1 MKKLNIGIILACAL
15 VFCLSSCRQQSTSSK
30 VLLNEICMENVDGVV
45 NDYGQHTPWIE
56 LFVKYYGPI
65 DVAGYAVEVEVDGKT
80 TRYTIPTGDIATKIQ
95 PRQHILLWADNNDLH
110 GTLHTN
116 FTLDPGK
123 TTTVRLYNS
132 NKDLIDEVT
141 IPANSLSADQSYGR
155 DGALYSGN
163 TTDAWKV
170 FDHNDHNNPTTAG
183 VANVVVDS
191 TAKMRNF
198 ETQDPVGI
206 GMTITAMIVVFGC
219 LFLLYN
225 AFSFIGKLSMKM
237 AKKNELKAKGVAS
250 EAAATA
256 AASTADKDYVPGEV
270 YAAIGMALHEMQ
282 NDVHDMEEMVLTIDA
297 GHERTLSPWNAKSI
311 TMRQTPHRK

>member
-15 VFCLSSCRQQSTSSK
+15 VFSLTSCRQQSTSSK
-30 VLLNEICMENVDGVV
+30 VLLNEICMENVEGVV

-65 DVAGYAVEVEVDGKT
+65 DVAGYAVEVEANGQT
-80 TRYTIPTGDIATKIQ
+80 TRYTIPTGDVATKVQ

-116 FTLDPGK
+116 FTLDPSK
-123 TTTVRLYNS
+123 ETTVRLYDS
-132 NKDLIDEVT
+132 NKDLLDEVT
-141 IPANSLSADQSYGR
+141 IPANKLSADQAYGR
-155 DGALYSGN
+155 DGNLYSGN
-163 TTDAWKV
+163 VTDTWKV
-170 FDHNDHNNPTTAG
+170 FDYNDPSNPTTAG

-219 LFLLYN
+219 LLILYR
-225 AFSFIGKLSMKM
+225 AFSLIGTISIKM
-237 AKKNELKAKGVAS
+237 AKKNELKAKGVSA
-250 EAAATA
+250 EAATTAAATA
-256 AASTADKDYVPGEV
+256 GKEDYVPGEV

-282 NDVHDMEEMVLTIDA
+282 NDVHDMEEMVLTI
-297 GHERTLSPWNAKSI
+297 GNEHERTLSPWNAKSI
-311 TMRQTPHRK
+311 TMRQLPHRK